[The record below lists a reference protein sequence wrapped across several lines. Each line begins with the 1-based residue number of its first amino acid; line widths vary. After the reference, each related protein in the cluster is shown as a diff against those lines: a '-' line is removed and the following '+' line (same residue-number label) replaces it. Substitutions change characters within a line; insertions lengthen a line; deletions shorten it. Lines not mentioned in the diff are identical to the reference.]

1 MTKCNFIK
9 KTSQIG
15 IAGVFLFFVACTH
28 KIQPLPK
35 ESYLLFIKAPQ
46 LKFNDFVWLSQNDE
60 VLQLQAFSLGKS
72 LTHIIIY
79 KNKNKICLQKYCTN
93 KTDFNQ
99 AYLGASYPKE
109 LFLQILLGQEIKE
122 GQNRINIQNGFE
134 QKIGSISYKKKGNR
148 VLFKDTGLVVRIK
161 KVEQ

>member
-72 LTHIIIY
+72 LTHIVIY
-79 KNKNKICLQKYCTN
+79 KNKNKICLQKYCTS
-93 KTDFNQ
+93 KTEFNEE
-99 AYLGASYPKE
+99 YLGTGYPKE

-122 GQNRINIQNGFE
+122 GQNRVRIQNGFE